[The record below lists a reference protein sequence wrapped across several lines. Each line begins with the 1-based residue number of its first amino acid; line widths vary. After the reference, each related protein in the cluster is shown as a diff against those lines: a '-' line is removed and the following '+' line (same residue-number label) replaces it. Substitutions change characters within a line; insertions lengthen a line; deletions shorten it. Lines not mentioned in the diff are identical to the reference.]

1 MSDDTDTW
9 HTLKFKHRKAEKLD
23 AALESFCALMES
35 ESVEIL
41 KKTKRTATCAIYN
54 SRHMRLQLGNVLD
67 YVVRVA
73 WGFPGLGIEY
83 EGYDKYNEYEE
94 AAICIELESRDRLG
108 ALIDAA
114 EEDSESQFKLGLMY
128 LGLYF
133 VLDLNDLSQPEP
145 VDSEQGI
152 KWLQKAAGNGLA
164 VAHVEL
170 ARLYSAVGGRDGRFA
185 AYNRWGARWHIPED
199 KPAGLAHA
207 LVAQKMDENEE
218 IEKLIKS
225 ISSSMNQKDKG
236 KAKKLAEK
244 IAGKIDDSAVVST
257 RSPKEVQGEISWLI
271 THDDLKALKK
281 LMQSADYHNAIMHED
296 GYSITPVDLY
306 KEALEFGSYASAA
319 WICDLGFFSP
329 VCFSS
334 DSFGKRNYLNWDNMT
349 DLVNQEKVRF
359 LNPSRPGRDDDALCT
374 YRYDHHQPPEDKN
387 TYYWD
392 LVDDDKKEL
401 DKFLSNVLGNHAS
414 VPHCISWDRKGAE
427 ELLEAARSKKMN
439 KTVSVLK
446 KHLEGK

>member
-1 MSDDTDTW
+1 MSCDTT

-23 AALESFCALMES
+23 GALESFCALMES
-35 ESVEIL
+35 ESVETL
-41 KKTKRTATCAIYN
+41 KKTKTTATCSIFRN
-54 SRHMRLQLGNVLD
+54 ESRRQDNVLD

-73 WGFPGLGIEY
+73 WDFPGLEIQYESKDEY
-83 EGYDKYNEYEE
+83 NQYEE
-94 AAICIELESRDRLG
+94 KEICIEPESRDRLD

-114 EEDSESQFKLGLMY
+114 EEDPESQFKLGLMY
-128 LGLYF
+128 LGLYS
-133 VLDLNDLSQPEP
+133 VLDLNDWSPQPEP
-145 VDSEQGI
+145 MDPEQGI

-164 VAHVEL
+164 KAHEEL
-170 ARLYSAVGGRDGRFA
+170 ARLYSEGR
-185 AYNRWGARWHIPED
+185 HED

-218 IEKLIKS
+218 NEKLIKS

-236 KAKKLAEK
+236 KAKKLAEE

-329 VCFSS
+329 VCFDGISLENKPQWS
-334 DSFGKRNYLNWDNMT
+334 KIT
-349 DLVNQEKVRF
+349 KLVNKKKVHF
-359 LNPSRPGRDDDALCT
+359 LSPSRPDRD
-374 YRYDHHQPPEDKN
+374 
-387 TYYWD
+387 
-392 LVDDDKKEL
+392 
-401 DKFLSNVLGNHAS
+401 S
-414 VPHCISWDRKGAE
+414 
-427 ELLEAARSKKMN
+427 
-439 KTVSVLK
+439 
-446 KHLEGK
+446 

>member
-1 MSDDTDTW
+1 MSCDTT

-23 AALESFCALMES
+23 GGLESFYALMES
-35 ESVEIL
+35 ESVETL
-41 KKTKRTATCAIYN
+41 KKTKTTATCSIFRN
-54 SRHMRLQLGNVLD
+54 ESRRQDNVLD

-73 WGFPGLGIEY
+73 WDFPGLEIQYESKDEY
-83 EGYDKYNEYEE
+83 NQYEE
-94 AAICIELESRDRLG
+94 KEICIEQESSDRLG

-114 EEDSESQFKLGLMY
+114 EEDPESQLKLGLMY
-128 LGLYF
+128 LEEESNT
-133 VLDLNDLSQPEP
+133 LDLNDWSQPEP
-145 VDSEQGI
+145 MDPEQGI

-164 VAHVEL
+164 KAHGEL
-170 ARLYSAVGGRDGRFA
+170 ARLYSESAQ
-185 AYNRWGARWHIPED
+185 EC
-199 KPAGLAHA
+199 AGLAHA

-218 IEKLIKS
+218 NEKLIKS
-225 ISSSMNQKDKG
+225 ISSSMNQKDKR
-236 KAKKLAEK
+236 KAKKLAEE
-244 IAGKIDDSAVVST
+244 IVGNIDDSAVVST
-257 RSPKEVQGEISWLI
+257 RSPGEVLGEILWLI
-271 THDDLKALKK
+271 KHDDLKALKK
-281 LMQSADYHNAIMHED
+281 LMQSADYHNAIMFED

-334 DSFGKRNYLNWDNMT
+334 DSWGKRNYLNWDNMT
-349 DLVNQEKVRF
+349 ELVNQEKVRF
-359 LNPSRPGRDDDALCT
+359 LNPSRSGRDTC
-374 YRYDHHQPPEDKN
+374 RYNHHQPPEDKN

-401 DKFLSNVLGNHAS
+401 DKFLSHVLGNHAS

>member
-23 AALESFCALMES
+23 AALDSFCALMES

-83 EGYDKYNEYEE
+83 EGYDKYNEYQE

-218 IEKLIKS
+218 IEKLIKT

-236 KAKKLAEK
+236 KAKKLAEE

-257 RSPKEVQGEISWLI
+257 RSPEEVSAEILWLI
-271 THDDLKALKK
+271 QHDDLVALKK
-281 LMQSADYHNAIMHED
+281 LMESKDYQNAIMHED
-296 GYSITPVDLY
+296 GYSLTPLDLY
-306 KEALEFGSYASAA
+306 RESLTYGSYESAA

-329 VCFSS
+329 VCF
-334 DSFGKRNYLNWDNMT
+334 DSTFGFSLENKPHWSEIT
-349 DLVNQEKVRF
+349 KLVNKKKVHF
-359 LNPSRPGRDDDALCT
+359 LSPSRPDRDSS
-374 YRYDHHQPPEDKN
+374 RYEDYQPPEDKN
-387 TYYWD
+387 TYYWGR
-392 LVDDDKKEL
+392 VDDDKKAL
-401 DKFLSNVLGNHAS
+401 DNFLSHVLGNHAS
-414 VPHCISWDRKGAE
+414 VPHCISWDRKGTE

-439 KTVSVLK
+439 KTVIVLK